1 MFNPG
6 GTDESIIKW
15 YPDNLTTASG
25 FDYSSFEDIEVMIF
39 DRYGRLLAEYSGI
52 RDRSQGLEGWDGT
65 YNGKELPTGD
75 YWYHIVLN
83 DDKGRVFTGHFTL
96 YRSNN

>member
-6 GTDESIIKW
+6 GTDESITRW
-15 YPDNLTTASG
+15 YPDNLYAGDTPYAA
-25 FDYSSFEDIEVMIF
+25 FEDIEVMIF
-39 DRYGRLLAEYSGI
+39 DRYGRLLAEYSGAL
-52 RDRSQGLEGWDGT
+52 DRTQGLAGWDGT

-96 YRSNN
+96 YRNTN